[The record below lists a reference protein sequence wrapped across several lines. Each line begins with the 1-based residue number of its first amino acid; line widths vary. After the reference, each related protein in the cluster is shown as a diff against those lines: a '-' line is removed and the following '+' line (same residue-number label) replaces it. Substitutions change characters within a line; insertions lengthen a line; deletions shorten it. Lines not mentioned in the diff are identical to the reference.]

1 MSIAEELLVQF
12 QLRTSAVV
20 WAALVALAGLVLVAG
35 APQLQAE
42 NTSSSQNEPL
52 APSDARW
59 TKVSVQLPSSPTL
72 FPAGKGADIANSQC
86 VICHSPDMV
95 LYQPARTQD
104 QWKETINKMRS
115 VYGAPLPAEQVDVL
129 ATYLSRLKP

>member
-1 MSIAEELLVQF
+1 VQF
-12 QLRTSAVV
+12 KLRTSAVAWTV
-20 WAALVALAGLVLVAG
+20 PVALVGLVLVAG

-42 NTSSSQNEPL
+42 NTSISPV
-52 APSDARW
+52 PSDARW
-59 TKVSVQLPSSPTL
+59 TKVSVQLPTSPTL
-72 FPAGKGADIANSQC
+72 FPAGQGADIANSQC

-95 LYQPARTQD
+95 LYQPARTQE

-129 ATYLSRLKP
+129 ATYLSQLKP